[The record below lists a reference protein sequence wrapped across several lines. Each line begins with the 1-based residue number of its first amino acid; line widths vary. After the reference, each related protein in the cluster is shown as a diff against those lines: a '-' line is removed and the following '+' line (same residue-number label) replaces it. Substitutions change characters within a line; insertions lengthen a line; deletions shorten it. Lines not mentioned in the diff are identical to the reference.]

1 MSPERWKKIEDIFQE
16 ALDIA
21 PSERQKFIEESCDD
35 DAELRDE
42 VEKLVARFES
52 DEEFLESPVWTDSIL
67 LQKSLKQQIASSL
80 DEEISDSSAKSKSL
94 IGKKI
99 GVYRLT
105 KELGKGGMGMVYLAE
120 RTDGEFHQK
129 VAIKLIKRG
138 MDTDFIIK
146 RFRHER
152 QILATLNHPN
162 IAQLLDGGTTNDDLP
177 YFIMEYVEGSPIN
190 RYCEKKNCNL
200 RQKLELFLSICSAIS
215 YAHKRKIIHR
225 DIKPSNIL
233 VTEDDIPKL
242 LDFGIAKIL
251 DPDSFEEAVTQTE
264 TQMRLMTPEYASP
277 EQVKGEQLTPAS
289 DQYSLGILLFELATG
304 TRPYKFPSRAP
315 HEIARVICEEKPAQ
329 ISLGKFDENIAK
341 DSSLPETQDLAK
353 KLDQIILKTLRKKPS
368 ERYDSVSQLAEDIER
383 FLRNE
388 PITAENLSAYN
399 TQILTKSNTLEAETL
414 IQNEKT
420 KRKFFTPFKLGLAAA
435 SLLIFG
441 LIAFQLSSYF
451 NVDFSF
457 SPIAPNERWQTN
469 FAATMAP
476 KRLTTSKLV
485 KRAVVSPDEQKMA
498 YVAVNN
504 QKQSLWIQ
512 DVNSQI
518 EKQIIPDNSFYYL
531 DLDFSPDGNFV
542 YYLADSPKSS
552 RSINRISVDGGE
564 PEKIIENAAISFSIS
579 PDGKKIVY
587 DQMKRESRQ
596 YQLLMSEIGE
606 NNLIISTELL
616 QSLDAP
622 SYFLS
627 KAAFSPDGK
636 KIIYSTSEVEE
647 NKEII
652 DLYSYDFETK
662 SKNRIT
668 HKGFS
673 NIPSVA
679 WRKNG
684 LELVI
689 CASVEA
695 SSTYQLWLVSLPS
708 GQLSRL
714 TNDFYNYFGASLDRD
729 SNALVTVKKE
739 AFSSIWVGD
748 FDDSNQ
754 NFTSKLKQ
762 ITVGNNRQDGITG
775 LSWTNNG
782 KIVYIASADSERNI
796 ALINADGTD
805 NQIIPTKA
813 ATPMR
818 PSISADN
825 RYLIFSDEKGGE
837 INIWRFGLLDN
848 GLKQLS
854 LRYAFAPTISPDSQT
869 VYYTTFMPN
878 GSLSLHSKPL
888 EDGEEKEF
896 TSQLTSRSAASPDGR
911 FVAAF
916 HYGNQTN
923 GGYQI
928 AIFSKEGGEP
938 IRIIHALEEGNPED
952 PQERPLAWSAD
963 SKSLYFVRET
973 DNISNIYRVSIEKD
987 GKPVQITNF
996 NSGKI
1001 FDFAISTD
1009 GKKIAIARG
1018 TFSSDVVIFR
1028 NSK

>member
-1 MSPERWKKIEDIFQE
+1 MSPERWKKIEEIFQE
-16 ALDIA
+16 ALDRN
-21 PSERQKFIEESCDD
+21 PSERQKFIEENCGDD
-35 DAELRDE
+35 TDLRVE

-67 LQKSLKQQIASSL
+67 LQQSLKQQIASSL
-80 DEEISDSSAKSKSL
+80 DEEISLNSTKSESL

-129 VAIKLIKRG
+129 VAVKLIKRG

-177 YFIMEYVEGSPIN
+177 YFVMEFIEGIPVN
-190 RYCEKKNCNL
+190 RYCEKKNCDL
-200 RQKLELFLSICSAIS
+200 KEKLELFLSICSAIS

-233 VTEDDIPKL
+233 VTEENIPKL

-251 DPDSFEEAVTQTE
+251 DPDSFEDPITQTE

-289 DQYSLGILLFELATG
+289 DQYALGILLFELITG
-304 TRPYKFPSRAP
+304 MRPYKFPSRAP
-315 HEIARVICEEKPAQ
+315 HEIARVICEEDPARL
-329 ISLGKFDENIAK
+329 SSGKFDKKIS
-341 DSSLPETQDLAK
+341 DDLSLTETHDLSK
-353 KLDQIILKTLRKKPS
+353 KLDRIILKTLRKDPN
-368 ERYDSVSQLAEDIER
+368 ERYESVSKLAEDVER

-388 PITAENLSAYN
+388 PITAENFAAYQ
-399 TQILTKSNTLEAETL
+399 TQIQTKPNTFEAETL
-414 IQNEKT
+414 ILNEKAQ
-420 KRKFFTPFKLGLAAA
+420 RKFFTPLKLGLAVAA
-435 SLLIFG
+435 LLI
-441 LIAFQLSSYF
+441 LSLGIFKLYSSLDL
-451 NVDFSF
+451 DFSF
-457 SPIAPNERWQTN
+457 SPVAPNERWQTT
-469 FAATMAP
+469 FASTMTP

-485 KRAVVSPDEQKMA
+485 KRAVISPDGQKTA
-498 YVAVNN
+498 YIASNN

-512 DVNSQI
+512 EINSDKEIQI
-518 EKQIIPDNSFYYL
+518 NPDKSFHYL
-531 DLDFSPDGNFV
+531 DLDFSLDGNFIYFLANVPNSPRSV
-542 YYLADSPKSS
+542 Y
-552 RSINRISVDGGE
+552 RISINDE
-564 PEKIIENAAISFSIS
+564 KAEKIIENVSNSFSIS
-579 PDGKKIVY
+579 PDAKKIVY
-587 DQMKRESRQ
+587 DQMNRETKQ

-606 NNLIISTELL
+606 NGSIISTELL
-616 QSLDAP
+616 QSLAYP

-627 KAAFSPDGK
+627 KSAFSPDGR
-636 KIIYSTSEVEE
+636 KIVYSTSEVEE

-662 SKNRIT
+662 AKTRIT
-668 HKGFS
+668 HRGFS
-673 NIPSVA
+673 NIPFVA
-679 WRKNG
+679 WQKNG
-684 LELVI
+684 IELVI
-689 CASVEA
+689 CASLDA

-714 TNDFYNYFGASLDRD
+714 TNDFYNYFGASLDKN
-729 SNALVTVKKE
+729 SNALITVKKE

-762 ITVGNNRQDGITG
+762 ITAGNNRQDGITG
-775 LSWTNNG
+775 LSWTKDG
-782 KIVYIASADSERNI
+782 KIVYVSSADSERNI
-796 ALINADGTD
+796 AIINSDGSN
-805 NQIIPTKA
+805 NQIIPTNA

-818 PSISADN
+818 PSLSADN
-825 RYLIFSDEKGGE
+825 NYLVFSDEKDGE
-837 INIWRFGLLDN
+837 INIWRFGMLN
-848 GLKQLS
+848 NELKQIS
-854 LRYAFAPTISPDSQT
+854 SRYAFAPTISPDNQT
-869 VYYTTFMPN
+869 VYYSMYSLN
-878 GSLSLHSKPL
+878 GTLSLHTKPL
-888 EDGEEKEF
+888 ENGEEKEF
-896 TSQLTSRSAASPDGR
+896 TSHLTSRSAVSPDGKLI
-911 FVAAF
+911 AAF
-916 HYGNQTN
+916 YNGKQTK

-928 AIFSKEGGEP
+928 AVFSKEGGEP

-952 PQERPLAWSAD
+952 PQDRPLAWSAD
-963 SKSLYFVRET
+963 KNSLYFVRDT
-973 DNISNIYRVSIEKD
+973 DNVSNIYRISIDKEEN
-987 GKPVQITNF
+987 PIQITNF

-1001 FDFAISTD
+1001 FDFSISSD

-1018 TFSSDVVIFR
+1018 SFSSDVVIFR
-1028 NSK
+1028 NS